1 MSVDDLIAA
10 VRDAMDELETSRS
23 GGIGAEGPGLDDLD
37 AYARA
42 TGGASWGD
50 DAEYHMA
57 QRAWRLLE
65 DGLDKYERNA
75 SNERRGGTPSRP
87 VAGSIPARGH
97 CVDCGQWSGQRHS
110 EYARC
115 KAAPAD
121 TCPTSR
127 LHTCPLWIARDE
139 SNSAICRNEGVQY
152 TMHPK
157 MARKLASYRRRKA
170 RRATA

>member
-1 MSVDDLIAA
+1 MSVRDLIAA

-50 DAEYHMA
+50 DAGYHTA

-75 SNERRGGTPSRP
+75 AGQARAVASRP
-87 VAGSIPARGH
+87 
-97 CVDCGQWSGQRHS
+97 
-110 EYARC
+110 
-115 KAAPAD
+115 APACSALCKQCAAEQGRSVEWD
-121 TCPTSR
+121 AFHYGTNRRCDACDREGLCAMMP
-127 LHTCPLWIARDE
+127 
-139 SNSAICRNEGVQY
+139 NSAICRNEGVQY

-157 MARKLASYRRRKA
+157 MARKLADYRRRQT